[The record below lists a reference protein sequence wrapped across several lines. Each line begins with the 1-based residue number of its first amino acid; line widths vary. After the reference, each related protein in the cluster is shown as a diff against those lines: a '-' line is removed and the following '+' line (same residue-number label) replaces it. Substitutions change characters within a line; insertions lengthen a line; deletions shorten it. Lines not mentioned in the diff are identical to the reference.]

1 MVKCEVVVT
10 LSESYDDIEA
20 DSEEETFQIANKCAM
35 EGGSWQYCAR
45 KVNDE

>member
-1 MVKCEVVVT
+1 MSKYKVIVT

-20 DSEEETFQIANKCAM
+20 DSEEEAFQIASKCAM